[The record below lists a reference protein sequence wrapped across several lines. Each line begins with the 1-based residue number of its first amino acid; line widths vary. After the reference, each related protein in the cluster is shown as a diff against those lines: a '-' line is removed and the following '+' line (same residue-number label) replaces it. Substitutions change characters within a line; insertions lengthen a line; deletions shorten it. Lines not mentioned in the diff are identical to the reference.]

1 MEGFDYRTNLQEE
14 YTKIREFVQSYLGP
28 MLKYDS
34 KAKIPKKVILNNY
47 LKWNRDNHRKVL
59 IEDYGQIQM
68 ELTVQVKHI
77 MDRVISARKIFH
89 GITFKQEYAE
99 MLTLTDRAEAATD
112 SDLLFEQ
119 LNSSDPID
127 EILKETK
134 GGKDQSAVLSD
145 K

>member
-1 MEGFDYRTNLQEE
+1 
-14 YTKIREFVQSYLGP
+14 